1 MQFSSVVIG
10 LVLLNALILAST
22 TSTTTCGATN
32 TLEKMTNNIQHNY
45 VNITITQISYSL
57 IYKLWNAVSMGAI
70 YRGHTPP
77 LLVTC
82 PLLLYSPLA
91 VCSPSG
97 AVVVPALDLGR
108 RIHSLLQHRLPYMG
122 AHPGN
127 DCNWICFFRAWARP
141 WLKVLVSFFVLFFEC
156 VINFVEPSLTFVLV
170 F

>member
-1 MQFSSVVIG
+1 MTMQFSSVVIG

-82 PLLLYSPLA
+82 LVQSSYDFRIFFGELFALENLISEL
-91 VCSPSG
+91 CSP
-97 AVVVPALDLGR
+97 
-108 RIHSLLQHRLPYMG
+108 QQ
-122 AHPGN
+122 
-127 DCNWICFFRAWARP
+127 
-141 WLKVLVSFFVLFFEC
+141 
-156 VINFVEPSLTFVLV
+156 T
-170 F
+170 